1 MSINVLNRGLIPEV
15 TEVSITNRKIY
26 QAFLIITNL
35 IMENLEMFTALVDN
49 IIREQTSRKV
59 EA

>member
-1 MSINVLNRGLIPEV
+1 MNSGLTFEV

-26 QAFLIITNL
+26 LGFLIITNL
-35 IMENLEMFTALVDN
+35 IMENLEMFTPLVDK
-49 IIREQTSRKV
+49 IVREHTSRKI